1 MDTSTTFKS
10 IRYMVGGVAAFS
22 RKWKSC
28 ALGAVMASAM
38 ALPTTALGW
47 DYANVPMFWSAGVNP
62 NVMLM
67 IDDSGSMHEMLGN
80 QRYQDYLDGS
90 LTVNAAGATVAPI
103 VVGSGADDWNDPWYW
118 CSVYNNSTKRCT
130 TTNGTLDNN
139 ASGVSQPSLFAF
151 QTPHL
156 QATDY
161 AKSWNTATSTCS
173 APCIKLGSPVTF
185 LLTAHGFI
193 DGQKVVY
200 SRSSGSSNIGLTN
213 NGTYYVKLVDAN
225 SFRLSLTRGG
235 AVVNSSGTS
244 SGTTHVITG
253 KKVNNSFNYLYQFTS
268 GTNRGSSLSNKVYCD
283 VSKAPG
289 DYGFI
294 LSSGDTMLLDGDNA
308 ELYPLSL
315 KVGVMVSKNSSGNS
329 FDNCIR
335 FKESIAAKSPPALGV
350 NALGSE
356 PAANYAY
363 PDSTDVYSTLN
374 GDFAMF
380 LLNRH
385 NRTNYTSINFETFPS
400 VDPDDSVNDA
410 NDFRIIPNASRME
423 TARQAARD
431 IVWNN
436 FRKMQIGLASFNG
449 SNGQIN
455 QAIGTGA
462 DPVADRQKMIGD
474 SNGTDFPFNRDDT
487 AGVWQANG
495 NTDGAIGLLRAEN
508 GTPLAATQTAIN
520 NYFKGTVSSGITTGP
535 VKYRC
540 QKNYAVIMTDGDSN
554 DTYLNNNAQSGYDT
568 DLMGASTN
576 IGYGAGNDSG
586 GQPWNDTSFGS
597 QWAKQN
603 IVTYTIGLGL
613 ENDLLNSTPLL
624 NSISVPAS
632 DIGADSIANSIK
644 LTAHGLTTGDPVN
657 VGTCTGT
664 DYTCMYYA
672 VPVDANHF
680 RIARSKL
687 HANNCATTYSISATS
702 CLAIPGSGARTV
714 STGPGKS
721 FFAYTP
727 EGLSQSMNEVF
738 ADISNL
744 TASASAVSANS
755 KQFGAEN
762 VVYQGTFNTE
772 DWSGVLKAYG
782 IAFDGTGKLVLTT
795 KWTTT
800 STMDTPAK
808 LAAAA
813 GKMFTWKEGV
823 STGGAVALD
832 AAGTG
837 LLSLPAAQQAGIGGL
852 NGLRWLQG
860 NNIVSPPGF
869 RAHSPYGLLGD
880 IINADPLFV
889 SALNNGYDIAGPGAS
904 LYKAFVTD
912 NRPDK
917 DSSGNDIPGTGRPP
931 MLYVGAN
938 DGMLHVIDAN
948 TGAEKMTYIPFGSTR
963 SATEPTKLFETTQ
976 DAYLGNNHRYF
987 VDGATTAGDVNSGI
1001 GSQPW
1006 RTYLVGALG
1015 AGGKTVYAI
1024 DITDPTNFS
1033 TASIKWEYADTELG
1047 YTFGKPLIARLGDNN
1062 FYAIFGNGLDS
1073 ASGKA
1078 GVYLVDLN
1086 NVTNVKKLTTSLAGP
1101 NNGMMTVQVALDSSR
1116 NVSAIY
1122 GGDIKGNIWKYAVSS
1137 AGVISAAQLLF
1148 TASSPTAP
1156 TQQSVTGGIRL
1167 GKHPLGY
1174 GTLVYFGTGKYFEN
1188 VDGGYNS
1195 VSSVPHQDTF
1205 YAVLDK
1211 ADGATV
1217 SRSSLVQQTFS
1228 ISVVTGTG
1236 PNDGTIRTSSVNA
1249 VNYSSTGANPNKKG
1263 WYIELLNST
1272 TAQGE
1277 RVVSMPVLAG
1287 SRIIFVSIV
1296 PVVGDK
1302 CAATGSSWLNE
1313 LNAIDGQELPDRVL
1327 DTNGD
1332 GVIDNNDA
1340 LSSSL
1345 QLEGF
1350 ASEPTIIKGTG
1361 VDTKIMG
1368 STSVTKSIQAVR
1380 ETPGIPTIP
1389 GGSGRMSWQQLQ

>member
-80 QRYQDYLDGS
+80 QRYQDYRDGS

-103 VVGSGADDWNDPWYW
+103 VVGSGADDWNDTWYW
-118 CSVYNNSTKRCT
+118 CSTYDNVSATKRCT
-130 TTNGTLDNN
+130 ATSSAINNN
-139 ASGVSQPSLFAF
+139 ASGVSQPKLFAY

-156 QATDY
+156 QAADY
-161 AKSWNTATSTCS
+161 ARSWNTATSTCS
-173 APCIKLGSPVTF
+173 APCVKLGSPVNF
-185 LLTAHGFI
+185 LLNAHGFI

-200 SRSSGSSNIGLTN
+200 SRSAGSSNIGLTN
-213 NGTYYVKLVDAN
+213 GGTYYVKLVDAN

-235 AVVNSSGTS
+235 TVVNSSGTS

-253 KKVNNSFNYLYQFTS
+253 KMVNTSFNYLYQFRS
-268 GTNRGSSLSNKVYCD
+268 GTSRGSSLSSKVYCD

-289 DYGFI
+289 AYGFI
-294 LSSGDTMLLDGDNA
+294 LNSGTTMLLDGDNA

-315 KVGVMVSKNSSGNS
+315 NVGAVVSKSSSGNS
-329 FDNCIR
+329 FDNCVR
-335 FKESIAAKSPPALGV
+335 FKESIAAKSPPASGV
-350 NALGSE
+350 TALGAE
-356 PAANYAY
+356 PAANYAH
-363 PDSTDVYSTLN
+363 PDSSDVYSVLH
-374 GDFAMF
+374 GEFVMF
-380 LLNRH
+380 MLNRH
-385 NRTNYTSINFETFPS
+385 NRVANTSVDFETFPS
-400 VDPDDSVNDA
+400 VDPDDSVDDA

-455 QAIGTGA
+455 QVIGTGV

-474 SNGTDFPFNRDDT
+474 SNGTDFPFNHEDT
-487 AGVWQANG
+487 AGLWQVNG

-520 NYFKGTVSSGITTGP
+520 NYFKGTVSAGITNGP

-540 QKNYAVIMTDGDSN
+540 QKNYVVVMTDGDSN
-554 DTYLNNNAQSGYDT
+554 DDYLNNNAQTGYDT
-568 DLMGASTN
+568 DLMGATTN
-576 IGYGAGNDSG
+576 IGFGAGNDAG
-586 GQPWNDTSFGS
+586 GQPWNDTSFGG
-597 QWAKQN
+597 QWAKQS

-624 NSISVPAS
+624 NSFSVPAS
-632 DIGADSIANSIK
+632 DVNADGIANSIK
-644 LTAHGLTTGDPVN
+644 LTTHGLETGDPVN

-664 DYTCMYYA
+664 DYSCMYYA
-672 VPVDANHF
+672 VFEDANHF
-680 RIARSKL
+680 RIATSKL
-687 HANNCATTYSISATS
+687 KAANCDASYAISSTACS
-702 CLAIPGSGARTV
+702 SVAAGAKTV

-744 TASASAVSANS
+744 TSSASAVSANS

-772 DWSGVLKAYG
+772 DWSGVLKAYV
-782 IAFDGTGKLVLTT
+782 ISFDGTGKLVLTT

-823 STGGAVALD
+823 STGGAVTLD
-832 AAGTG
+832 TAGVG
-837 LLSLPAAQQAGIGGL
+837 LLTLPAAQQAAIGGL

-869 RAHSPYGLLGD
+869 RSHSPYGLLGD

-904 LYKAFVTD
+904 AYKAFVAD

-917 DSSGNDIPGTGRPP
+917 DGLGNDIAGTGRPP

-963 SATEPTKLFETTQ
+963 SAAEPTKLFETTQ
-976 DAYLGNNHRYF
+976 DTYLGNNHRYF
-987 VDGATTAGDVNSGI
+987 VDGSTTAGDVYT
-1001 GSQPW
+1001 GSAW
-1006 RTYLVGALG
+1006 KTYLVGALG
-1015 AGGKTVYAI
+1015 AGGKTVYAL
-1024 DITDPTNFS
+1024 DASDPTSFS
-1033 TASIKWEYADTELG
+1033 SASIKWEYADAELG
-1047 YTFGKPLIARLGDNN
+1047 YTFGKPLIARLGDNK

-1073 ASGKA
+1073 ATGKA
-1078 GVYLVDLN
+1078 GVYLVNLN
-1086 NVTNVKKLTTSLAGP
+1086 NVTDVQKLTTSVAGP

-1122 GGDIKGNIWKYAVSS
+1122 GGDIKGNIWKYTVS
-1137 AGVISAAQLLF
+1137 ATGTISAAQLLF
-1148 TASSPTAP
+1148 TATSPSAP
-1156 TQQSVTGGIRL
+1156 TQQSITGGIRL

-1188 VDGGYNS
+1188 VDGGYNAA
-1195 VSSVPHQDTF
+1195 SSVPHQDTF
-1205 YAVLDK
+1205 YAVLDN
-1211 ADGATV
+1211 ADGAFV
-1217 SRSSLVQQTFS
+1217 PRSSLVQQTFS
-1228 ISVVTGTG
+1228 VSTVAGV
-1236 PNDGTIRTSSVNA
+1236 GTIRTSSVNP
-1249 VNYSSTGANPNKKG
+1249 VNYGSMGANPNKKG
-1263 WYIELLNST
+1263 WYIELLNGT

-1277 RVVSMPVLAG
+1277 RVVSTPVLAG

-1313 LNAIDGQELPDRVL
+1313 LNALDGQELPDRVL
-1327 DTNGD
+1327 DTDNDGD
-1332 GVIDNNDA
+1332 IDNSDYLA
-1340 LSSSL
+1340 SSL

-1350 ASEPTIIKGTG
+1350 ASEPTIIKGTNI
-1361 VDTKIMG
+1361 DTKIMG
-1368 STSVTKSIQAVR
+1368 STSVNKSIQAVR
-1380 ETPGIPTIP
+1380 ETPGLPTIP